1 MPQDQRQSRCSN
13 APENSA
19 SNWIAMPPTE
29 VALPEKTAATRAPA
43 QWFRWI
49 LLAVSICAV
58 IFLAIMAAKWPFT
71 REAMTKRLE
80 RASSAQVDIRGF
92 HSTYFP
98 FPGCIAEDV
107 VFREKGSAPG
117 QKPSALIITIRK
129 LTIEST
135 FSGLLSKPGR
145 IRKIIADGLR
155 IHVPHEGANLHGE
168 ANSSGDQ
175 TIIEELRADNA
186 LLELATG
193 HTGENKLVFQ
203 IHHALFHE
211 IGGRIGVPFQVSL
224 HLPIPPG
231 ELESSGSIGPWRDE
245 KGTVRNT
252 AISGKYVLTRADL
265 GVFKALGGIVSSRG
279 EFSGN
284 LERLNLSGMTD
295 TPNFEVKESG
305 HQFHLS
311 TQFRGLLDMKNG
323 DLVLPSLEARLGN
336 TNLIA
341 HGSVSGKPKT
351 VSLDVTHG
359 QGEIQDLILLFSDAK
374 RSPVLGPVVFQT
386 NVVLPPEH
394 RPFKERVRL
403 TGNFSIN
410 RASFTSAN
418 TQKDVD
424 QLSERAEGKKDKEK
438 DYDQDDDANGF
449 ERVMTDLKGDVVLKD
464 GVAIFSPVS
473 FAVPGADANMKGTY
487 SLLTKR
493 VDMRGK
499 MRMLATVSQAT
510 KGAKSIFLKILDP
523 FYKKKEKGAGA
534 EVPIRMTG
542 TYGHTHFTAGLK

>member
-1 MPQDQRQSRCSN
+1 M
-13 APENSA
+13 
-19 SNWIAMPPTE
+19 PTE
-29 VALPEKTAATRAPA
+29 VASAERAATRAPA
-43 QWFRWI
+43 QTFRWI

-58 IFLAIMAAKWPFT
+58 VFLAIMAAKWPFT

-80 RASSAQVDIRGF
+80 RASSAQVEMRGF

-98 FPGCIAEDV
+98 FPGCIADDV
-107 VFREKGSAPG
+107 VFRQKTSAPG
-117 QKPSALIITIRK
+117 QRPGDPFLTIRK

-135 FSGLLSKPGR
+135 FAGLLSKPGR
-145 IRKIIADGLR
+145 IRRIVADGLR
-155 IHVPHEGANLHGE
+155 LHVPHEGANLHSE
-168 ANSSGDQ
+168 ANSGSDQ

-193 HTGENKLVFQ
+193 HNGENKLVFQ
-203 IHHALFHE
+203 IHQALFHE
-211 IGGRIGVPFQVSL
+211 IGGRNAVPFQVSL
-224 HLPIPPG
+224 RLPVPPG
-231 ELESSGSIGPWRDE
+231 EVESSGSIGPWRDQ
-245 KGTVRNT
+245 KGTVRST

-284 LERLNLSGMTD
+284 LEKLNVAGTTD
-295 TPNFEVKESG
+295 TPDFEVKQSR
-305 HQFHLS
+305 HPFHLS
-311 TQFRGLLDMKNG
+311 TQFHGVVDMKNG
-323 DLVLPSLEARLGN
+323 DLVLPTLEARLGN
-336 TNLIA
+336 TNLLA

-351 VSLDVTHG
+351 VTLDVTHG

-438 DYDQDDDANGF
+438 DHDQDDDANGF

-464 GVAIFSPVS
+464 GVATFSPVS
-473 FAVPGADANMKGTY
+473 FAVPGAAADMRGTY
-487 SLLTKR
+487 NLLNKR
-493 VDMRGK
+493 IDLRGK
-499 MRMLATVSQAT
+499 MRMLATISQAT
-510 KGAKSIFLKILDP
+510 TGAKSIFLKVLDP
-523 FYKKKEKGAGA
+523 FYKKKKKGAGA
-534 EVPIRMTG
+534 EVPIKMTG
-542 TYGHTHFTAGLK
+542 TYGHTHFSVGLK

>member
-1 MPQDQRQSRCSN
+1 MS
-13 APENSA
+13 
-19 SNWIAMPPTE
+19 PTE

-43 QWFRWI
+43 QRLRWV

-58 IFLAIMAAKWPFT
+58 IFLAIMAVKWPFT
-71 REAMTKRLE
+71 REAMIKRLE
-80 RASSAQVDIRGF
+80 RASSAQVEMRGF

-107 VFREKGSAPG
+107 VFREKGSAAG
-117 QKPSALIITIRK
+117 QKQPEPIITVRK

-145 IRKIIADGLR
+145 IRRIIADGLR
-155 IHVPHEGANLHGE
+155 IQVPHEGANLHSQ
-168 ANSSGDQ
+168 ASSGSDQ

-186 LLELATG
+186 VLELATG
-193 HTGENKLVFQ
+193 HAGENKLVFQ
-203 IHHALFHE
+203 IHHAHFHE
-211 IGGRIGVPFQVSL
+211 IGGRNAVPFQVSL
-224 HLPIPPG
+224 HLPVPPG
-231 ELESSGSIGPWRDE
+231 EVESSGSIGPWRDQ
-245 KGTVRNT
+245 KGTVRST
-252 AISGKYVLTRADL
+252 PISGKYVLTRADL

-284 LERLNLSGMTD
+284 LEKLNLAGMTD
-295 TPNFEVKESG
+295 TPDFEVKKSG
-305 HQFHLS
+305 HPFHLS
-311 TQFRGLLDMKNG
+311 AQFRGELDMKSG
-323 DLVLPSLEARLGN
+323 DLILPSLEARLGN
-336 TNLIA
+336 TNLLA

-351 VSLDVTHG
+351 VTLDVTHG

-374 RSPVLGPVVFQT
+374 TSPLVGPVVFQT
-386 NVVLPPEH
+386 HAVLPAEH

-403 TGNFSIN
+403 TGNFSIG
-410 RASFTSAN
+410 RARFTSTN

-424 QLSERAEGKKDKEK
+424 QLSERAEGKKDKQK
-438 DYDQDDDANGF
+438 DYDQDDDESGF
-449 ERVMTDLKGDVVLKD
+449 ERVLTDLKGDVVMKD
-464 GVAIFSPVS
+464 GVATFSPVS
-473 FAVPGADANMKGTY
+473 FAVPGAEADMKGTY

-499 MRMLATVSQAT
+499 MRMLATVSQAST
-510 KGAKSIFLKILDP
+510 GAKSIFLKVLDP

>member
-1 MPQDQRQSRCSN
+1 M
-13 APENSA
+13 
-19 SNWIAMPPTE
+19 PTE
-29 VALPEKTAATRAPA
+29 VALPEKTIQTGAPA
-43 QWFRWI
+43 QRLRWI
-49 LLAVSICAV
+49 LLAVSIFAV
-58 IFLAIMAAKWPFT
+58 IFLAVMAVKWPFT

-80 RASSAQVDIRGF
+80 RASSAQVEMRGF

-98 FPGCIAEDV
+98 FPGCVAEDV
-107 VFREKGSAPG
+107 VFRQKNSAPG
-117 QKPSALIITIRK
+117 EKPSEPIITIRK

-145 IRKIIADGLR
+145 IRRIIADGLR
-155 IHVPHEGANLHGE
+155 IHVPHGGADLHSE
-168 ANSSGDQ
+168 SGSGSDQ

-193 HTGENKLVFQ
+193 QTGDKELVFQ
-203 IHHALFHE
+203 IHHALFHD
-211 IGGRIGVPFQVSL
+211 IGGRNSVPFQVSL

-231 ELESSGSIGPWRDE
+231 EVESSGSVGPWKDE
-245 KGTVRNT
+245 KGTVRST

-284 LERLNLSGMTD
+284 LERLNVAGVTD
-295 TPNFEVKESG
+295 TPDFEVKESG

-311 TQFRGLLDMKNG
+311 TQFRGVVDMRNG

-341 HGSVSGKPKT
+341 HGSVSGKPKIVT
-351 VSLDVTHG
+351 LDVTHG
-359 QGEIQDLILLFSDAK
+359 QGEIQDLILLFSNAK
-374 RSPVLGPVVFQT
+374 TSPVVGPVVFQT
-386 NVVLPPEH
+386 QVVLPPEH

-403 TGNFSIN
+403 TGNFSIS
-410 RASFTSAN
+410 RARFTSTN
-418 TQKDVD
+418 TQKNVD

-438 DYDQDDDANGF
+438 DFDQDDDENGF

-464 GVAIFSPVS
+464 GVATFSPVS
-473 FAVPGADANMKGTY
+473 FAVPGAAADMKGTY
-487 SLLTKR
+487 SLLNKR
-493 VDMRGK
+493 VDLRGK
-499 MRMLATVSQAT
+499 MRMLATVSQAST
-510 KGAKSIFLKILDP
+510 GAKSIFLKVLDP
-523 FYKKKEKGAGA
+523 FYKKKKKGAGA

-542 TYGHTHFTAGLK
+542 TYGHTHFSVGLK

>member
-1 MPQDQRQSRCSN
+1 M
-13 APENSA
+13 
-19 SNWIAMPPTE
+19 PTE
-29 VALPEKTAATRAPA
+29 IALPEKTRTTRAPA
-43 QWFRWI
+43 QKFVWI

-58 IFLAIMAAKWPFT
+58 IFLAIMAVKWPFT

-80 RASSAQVDIRGF
+80 RASSAQVEMRGF

-98 FPGCIAEDV
+98 FPGCVAEDV
-107 VFREKGSAPG
+107 VFRQKSSAPG
-117 QKPSALIITIRK
+117 QKQPEPIITIRK

-145 IRKIIADGLR
+145 IRRIIADGLQ
-155 IHVPHEGANLHGE
+155 IHIPHEGANLHSE
-168 ANSSGDQ
+168 AGTGGDQ
-175 TIIEELRADNA
+175 TIIEEFRADNA
-186 LLELATG
+186 VLELATG
-193 HTGENKLVFQ
+193 HTEENKLVFQ

-211 IGGRIGVPFQVSL
+211 IGGRNAVPFQVSL
-224 HLPIPPG
+224 RLPVPPG
-231 ELESSGSIGPWRDE
+231 EVESGGSIGPWKDE
-245 KGTVRNT
+245 KGTVRST

-284 LERLNLSGMTD
+284 LEKLNVSGVTD
-295 TPNFEVKESG
+295 TPDFEVKESG

-311 TQFRGLLDMKNG
+311 TQFRGILDMQNG

-336 TNLIA
+336 TNLLA

-351 VSLDVTHG
+351 VTLDVTQG

-374 RSPVLGPVVFQT
+374 NSPVVGPVVFQT
-386 NVVLPPEH
+386 QVVLPPEH
-394 RPFKERVRL
+394 RPFIERVHL
-403 TGNFSIN
+403 TGNFSIS
-410 RASFTSAN
+410 RARFTSTN

-424 QLSERAEGKKDKEK
+424 QLSERAEGKKDKQK
-438 DYDQDDDANGF
+438 DYDQDDDNNGF
-449 ERVMTDLKGDVVLKD
+449 ERVMTDLKGNVVLTD
-464 GVAIFSPVS
+464 GLARFSPVS
-473 FAVPGADANMKGTY
+473 FAVPGADADMKGTY

-499 MRMLATVSQAT
+499 MRMLATVSQAST
-510 KGAKSIFLKILDP
+510 GAKSIFLKVLDP
-523 FYKKKEKGAGA
+523 FYKKKKKGAGA

-542 TYGHTHFTAGLK
+542 PYGHTHFSAGLK